1 MSLTRPRCPQCLRAQ
16 RACICALAQPV
27 PSDVQVLILQH
38 PMEEREAK
46 GTARLLH
53 LCLGTS
59 SRLVVG
65 ESFDP
70 TALHAL
76 LHAPWQAG
84 DAPRQAV
91 LLYPATEG
99 QTAPALEGS
108 PLAPQ
113 QQRLI
118 VIDGTWR
125 KTSKML
131 HANPALQTLPRLPL
145 NITAAGRY
153 RIRKARWADQL
164 STLEAC
170 ALALA
175 QMQGWEE
182 GALPLVTLERAFEG
196 LLGLHEGLR
205 VTQPIR

>member
-1 MSLTRPRCPQCLRAQ
+1 MTSTRPRCPQCLRAQ
-16 RACICALAQPV
+16 RACICTLAQPV
-27 PSDVQVLILQH
+27 ASDVQVLILQH

-53 LCLGTS
+53 LCLGAS

-70 TALHAL
+70 AALHAL

-84 DAPRQAV
+84 DTPRQAI

-99 QTAPALEGS
+99 QPVPALDS

-113 QQRLI
+113 QHRLI

-131 HANPALQTLPRLPL
+131 HANPGLQTLPRLPL
-145 NITAAGRY
+145 NITTAGRY
-153 RIRKARWADQL
+153 RIRKARRADQL
-164 STLEAC
+164 STLEAS
-170 ALALA
+170 ALALG
-175 QMQGWEE
+175 QMQEWED
-182 GALPLVTLERAFEG
+182 GDAPLVALERAFEG

-205 VTQPIR
+205 APC

>member
-1 MSLTRPRCPQCLRAQ
+1 MTTARPRCPQCLRAQ

-38 PMEEREAK
+38 PMEVHEAK

-53 LCLGTS
+53 LCLGAS

-70 TALHAL
+70 AALHAL

-91 LLYPATEG
+91 LLYPVTEG
-99 QTAPALEGS
+99 QIAPALEDR

-113 QQRLI
+113 QQRLV

-131 HANPALQTLPRLPL
+131 HANPTLQTLPRLPL
-145 NITAAGRY
+145 NMTTAGRY
-153 RIRKARWADQL
+153 RIRKARRADQL

-170 ALALA
+170 ALALG
-175 QMQGWEE
+175 QMQGWED
-182 GALPLVTLERAFEG
+182 GAPPLVALERAFEG
-196 LLGLHEGLR
+196 SLGLHERLR
-205 VTQPIR
+205 LL

>member
-1 MSLTRPRCPQCLRAQ
+1 M
-16 RACICALAQPV
+16 CALVQPV
-27 PSDVQVLILQH
+27 HSDVQVLILQH
-38 PMEEREAK
+38 PMEVHEAK
-46 GTARLLH
+46 GTAHLLH
-53 LCLGTS
+53 LCLGAS

-70 TALHAL
+70 AALHAL
-76 LHAPWQAG
+76 LHAPWQAD

-99 QTAPALEGS
+99 QAAPALDDC

-113 QQRLI
+113 QQRLV

-131 HANPALQTLPRLPL
+131 HANPTLQTLPRLLL
-145 NITAAGRY
+145 NITTTGRY
-153 RIRKARWADQL
+153 RIRKARQADQL
-164 STLEAC
+164 STLEASAM
-170 ALALA
+170 ALG
-175 QMQGWEE
+175 QMQGWAD
-182 GALPLVTLERAFEG
+182 GAAPLVALERAFEG

-205 VTQPIR
+205 AVL